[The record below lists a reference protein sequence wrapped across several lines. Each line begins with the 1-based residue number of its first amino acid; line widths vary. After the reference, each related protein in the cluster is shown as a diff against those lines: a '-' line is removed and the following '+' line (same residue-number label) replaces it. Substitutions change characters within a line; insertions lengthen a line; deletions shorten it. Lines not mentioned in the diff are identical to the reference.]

1 MNAIP
6 HADIFF
12 LVSTIGFIII
22 FILLAAVLIYLIRLL
37 NSVARISKKI
47 EKDIDNI
54 GDTAKNFIMQL
65 SDSTIF
71 SWIFGTKSHSDI
83 IKTYQ

>member
-71 SWIFGTKSHSDI
+71 SWIFGTK
-83 IKTYQ
+83 KKRKNVE